1 MSLDVEQAGKAVSSI
16 AQRLGVSLEEAAL
29 GIIRIVNANMEAA
42 IRVISVERGYDPRHF
57 MLVAF
62 GGAGPLHACELAAAL
77 QIPGVLIPTTPGV
90 LSALGMLAAD
100 IIKDYVRTI
109 MVPSAEAQ
117 EREGTVFS
125 ELEQQGRA
133 DLALEGFS
141 PEQIKLERYLD
152 LRYVG

>member
-57 MLVAF
+57 LLVAF
-62 GGAGPLHACELAAAL
+62 GGGGPLHDCELAAVL
-77 QIPGVLIPTTPGV
+77 QIPCVLIPTVPGV

-100 IIKDYVRTI
+100 VIKDYVRTV
-109 MVPSAEAQ
+109 MLLSDDAQAKVEA
-117 EREGTVFS
+117 VFS
-125 ELEQQGRA
+125 ELEEQGRA
-133 DLALEGFS
+133 DLAKEGFS
-141 PEQIKLERYLD
+141 PAQITLERFLD
-152 LRYVG
+152 LR